1 MAQESGKKGFISFMR
16 GGGKLWRELTPPTP
30 PDEAIKPQIRVAA
43 NAVFYTNF
51 SAGLYMILSFN
62 LRREH
67 RVLSS
72 KNERKFEQWDR
83 EMSGPGPEP
92 AGERRRHFILT
103 TPEWQGSSPCFTSW
117 PLLDLFSR
125 AEEIY
130 YKTNKGDPIFPI
142 LQQYWGRQSVELDDE
157 RDKSVSQSVSK
168 HNKSDEKLRTENWE
182 LRTGSLG
189 FWVFN

>member
-103 TPEWQGSSPCFTSW
+103 TLEWQAAAPASPPDPYWTSF
-117 PLLDLFSR
+117 LGQRKFIIKLTK
-125 AEEIY
+125 EIQFFRSFNNIGVGNQWSLMT
-130 YKTNKGDPIFPI
+130 KET
-142 LQQYWGRQSVELDDE
+142 
-157 RDKSVSQSVSK
+157 SQ
-168 HNKSDEKLRTENWE
+168 
-182 LRTGSLG
+182 
-189 FWVFN
+189 